1 MRDRSIQSS
10 AGFTLVEI
18 LVSMAIIAISAVF
31 SITVIKSVSQQQIE
45 IKNNMQYIL
54 ATKSIKNAFQEYLY
68 SVNLDAYN
76 DGFISTIYGKGVNW
90 SQKGCNQ
97 YAQNAVGEERLKKTM
112 CDIADSLS
120 NQTQETSNLAYNQK
134 DVKITIT
141 KATKNNI
148 QYFTV
153 NSSVY
158 YARTQQ
164 VIFDRIFVSQ
174 VAKGKVTSQ

>member
-1 MRDRSIQSS
+1 MTPRVVKSS
-10 AGFTLVEI
+10 EGFTLVEI
-18 LVSMAIIAISAVF
+18 LVSMVIIAISAVF
-31 SITVIKSVSQQQIE
+31 SITVLKSVSQQQIE

-76 DGFISTIYGKGVNW
+76 DGLIKTIYGKGINL
-90 SQKGCNQ
+90 SQKSCNQ
-97 YAQNAVGEERLKKTM
+97 YPQNVVGEERLKKTM

-120 NQTQETSNLAYNQK
+120 NQTQETSSSTFNDK

-174 VAKGKVTSQ
+174 VAKGRVITQ

>member
-1 MRDRSIQSS
+1 MMDHSIQSS

-76 DGFISTIYGKGVNW
+76 DGFIKTVYGKGVNW
-90 SQKGCNQ
+90 SQGCNQ